1 MDKNTKN
8 GDLIKRVIYIVT
20 AIVAV
25 IVAQVIA
32 DNLLDGSF
40 AWTLAIMV
48 ILLLIF
54 VPIGSFIDKKI
65 DAHYE
70 NEKNQLLTSKCARA
84 FSSDNI
90 PLAPKSIFLK

>member
-1 MDKNTKN
+1 MGKNTKN
-8 GDLIKRVIYIVT
+8 GNLMKRVIYIVT

-25 IVAQVIA
+25 IMAQVIA

-40 AWTLAIMV
+40 VWTLAIMV
-48 ILLLIF
+48 VLLLIF

-70 NEKNQLLTSKCARA
+70 NEK
-84 FSSDNI
+84 D
-90 PLAPKSIFLK
+90 